1 MKGEKRKKKIG
12 QTYRAQKIG
21 IKYRPSAALISKYW
35 HRPEKNPYRST
46 SILIDNEIAC
56 GLFSLSI
63 VSFIMRHE
71 CSHRTNIDKRII
83 RDYCTNFFSPK
94 FTVLVID
101 ENGEE
106 SEEPPVPVVKEIK
119 EKDAFYSKKYT
130 QHPSLTL

>member
-1 MKGEKRKKKIG
+1 
-12 QTYRAQKIG
+12 
-21 IKYRPSAALISKYW
+21 
-35 HRPEKNPYRST
+35 
-46 SILIDNEIAC
+46 
-56 GLFSLSI
+56 
-63 VSFIMRHE
+63 MRHE

-83 RDYCTNFFSPK
+83 RDYCTIFFSHT